1 MTEREALEEIKKLL
15 YEIQVEQAGPSFPG
29 RTHKLRNVQIPK
41 LLEIVK
47 EGLGDD

>member
-15 YEIQVEQAGPSFPG
+15 YEIQVEQAGPSFAG
-29 RTHKLRNVQIPK
+29 KTDKLRKVHLPK
-41 LLEIVK
+41 ILEIVK